1 MKLKFCGAAKMVTG
15 SCYYLEAMGRKFL
28 VDCGLFYG
36 EDDDKKNS
44 EKFPFNLKDL
54 DFIILTHS
62 HMDHSGRI
70 PLLYKR
76 GFKGTIYCTQAT
88 GDLLKIMLDDSA
100 HIHVL
105 EAEWENKKRQQKKLS
120 LIKPLYDFSDVDLAI
135 KNIHTIPYN
144 YIFKIDENIHIR
156 LKDAGHLLGSSI
168 VEIFIYDRK
177 QSKKIVF
184 TGDIGNENIPIIKDP
199 DYINQT
205 DYLVIESTYG
215 NREHTP
221 VEESNSLYN
230 IIVETIEKGGN
241 VVIPSFAV
249 GRTQELLYILNNY
262 IDIEKRKRLQEVDI
276 YVDSPLATNA
286 TEIFREHMECF
297 DEATLKLLSKD
308 KYILDF
314 DNLTLTSSKE
324 ASKRLAYKKGS
335 VIISSSGM
343 CDAGR
348 IKHHL
353 KNNIEDKNSS
363 IVFVGYQAKGTL
375 GQRITSGEK
384 KIKVFGEI
392 LEVKAKVYNFPG
404 LSGHAD
410 QNGLIN
416 WVKNI
421 KDGVKEKIFLVHG
434 DVDAI
439 DSFANKLK
447 EVTSAKIVKPN
458 MFDEY
463 KI

>member
-36 EDDDKKNS
+36 EEEESRNS
-44 EKFPFNLKDL
+44 ERFPFNLNEL
-54 DFIILTHS
+54 DFVVLTHA
-62 HMDHSGRI
+62 HMDHAGRI

-76 GFKGTIYCTQAT
+76 GFKGTIYCTKAT
-88 GDLLKIMLDDSA
+88 GDLLRIMLKDSA
-100 HIHVL
+100 HIHVS
-105 EAEWENKKRQQKKLS
+105 EAEWENKKRLKRKLE
-120 LIKPLYDFSDVDLAI
+120 LIEPLYDFEDVRVALE
-135 KNIHTIPYN
+135 NIHTIPYD
-144 YIFKIDENIHIR
+144 YIFKIDENIHLK

-168 VEIFIYDRK
+168 VEILVYDRK
-177 QSKKIVF
+177 KSKKIVF
-184 TGDIGNENIPIIKDP
+184 TGDIGNIQIPIIKDP
-199 DYINQT
+199 ENINQT
-205 DYLVIESTYG
+205 DYLVMESTYG
-215 NREHTP
+215 NRKHTP
-221 VEESNSLYN
+221 VKESNLLYD
-230 IIVETIEKGGN
+230 IIVDTIKNEGN
-241 VVIPSFAV
+241 VIIPSFAV

-262 IDIEKRKRLQEVDI
+262 IDIEKRTRLQDVDI

-297 DEATLKLLSKD
+297 DEEVLRSLEID
-308 KYILDF
+308 NYPLDF
-314 DNLTLTSSKE
+314 DNLTFTSSKE

-353 KNNIEDKNSS
+353 KNNLENKNSS

-375 GQRITSGEK
+375 GRRILDGEK
-384 KIKVFGEI
+384 KVRIFGETF
-392 LEVKAKVYNFPG
+392 EVKAKVYNLPG

-410 QNGLIN
+410 IEGLLN
-416 WVKNI
+416 WVESI
-421 KDGVKEKIFLVHG
+421 KEGVKEKIFLVHG
-434 DVDAI
+434 DGEAMEN
-439 DSFANKLK
+439 FASELK
-447 EVTSAKIVKPN
+447 KVTSTKIIMPN
-458 MFDEY
+458 MFEEY